1 MKRINPQKN
10 CLTIVEKKLEIFLWP
25 PFLQSNPPR
34 CDLYLFLR
42 QVRLGP
48 TRLSKVREWWLVNC
62 MSLDRKVHVEWERG
76 VEFEMGGEE
85 EKITS
90 TSASVGVLTASS
102 SSWQR
107 VVRIYNIN
115 SRKYPSS
122 RSYNNRSSVFWGLGW
137 GSRESETCKKLTPT
151 ALKTLYYLYINEIQ
165 LFSGK

>member
-1 MKRINPQKN
+1 
-10 CLTIVEKKLEIFLWP
+10 
-25 PFLQSNPPR
+25 
-34 CDLYLFLR
+34 
-42 QVRLGP
+42 
-48 TRLSKVREWWLVNC
+48 